1 MTEKEIIEFHRS
13 LNVYELLIYGILLRQ
28 KKENIKSTL
37 NEIQFEVVEY
47 ILKNRIDIDEGNS
60 ITKTLPKLA
69 TFDETTQEWNLKSK
83 EQILQELKSKR
94 KTKIKK
100 ECNNA

>member
-1 MTEKEIIEFHRS
+1 MTNEEIIEFHNS
-13 LNVYELLIYGILLRQ
+13 LNMYELLVYGALLKR
-28 KKENIKSTL
+28 KRDNLKSTL
-37 NEIQFEVVEY
+37 EDIHFGVIEY
-47 ILKNRIDIDEGNS
+47 ILKNRVKVEEGD

-94 KTKIKK
+94 KTKTKK
-100 ECNNA
+100 SNNA

>member
-1 MTEKEIIEFHRS
+1 MTNEEIIEFHNS
-13 LNVYELLIYGILLRQ
+13 LNMYELLVYGALLKR
-28 KKENIKSTL
+28 KRDNIKSTL
-37 NEIQFEVVEY
+37 EDIHFGVIEY
-47 ILKNRIDIDEGNS
+47 ILKNRVKIEGKGD

-94 KTKIKK
+94 KTKSKK